1 MQGGGCTLK
10 ERKRSDW
17 NASGLG
23 GKGTLLAVLI
33 VIVIGA
39 TGGMVSNN
47 ETDEVK
53 EPKEEARVDT
63 KKEPVEQ
70 EVPEKRIKT
79 TVKVQA
85 PNDVSDINKIQQ
97 AVNSGE
103 SELQHAI
110 DSTNQF
116 VDEIV
121 TEQEGLRKSENL
133 PIQDFQ
139 KFITDDVVEKL
150 DNQISLLNDA
160 AQTAH
165 SMATGAFLNNEKN
178 IAVEGT
184 ENLDFVKLEQLADN
198 FNSMAFSIETYGMA
212 RSFESWEEASAYLLS
227 RREESLLAIPLNEA
241 IIHYSSVIDEPIIA
255 EPVTEEGNVDGE
267 SVAST
272 EQTDAERYPE
282 AITSVFKISEAMN
295 AIYVT
300 ADELQQR
307 FTPYDKEDGFG
318 QFEYISVDDLDDL
331 YKFDATVANEITVSI
346 HFEAPDYTTDGF
358 TQAMDSH
365 RIIIKELDQLSALL
379 EVYSSE
385 FRQDPEGTLAQAK
398 DNLERIKAAAQIER
412 PGFEKFFKTAG
423 PEAN

>member
-1 MQGGGCTLK
+1 MR
-10 ERKRSDW
+10 ERRRSDRYS
-17 NASGLG
+17 SGLN
-23 GKGTLLAVLI
+23 GKGTLLAIFI

-39 TGGMVSNN
+39 VGGMASND
-47 ETDEVK
+47 ETEEVK
-53 EPKEEARVDT
+53 EPKQEAKAED
-63 KKEPVEQ
+63 KKETVNQ
-70 EVPEKRIKT
+70 RMSEKKIKT
-79 TVKVQA
+79 TVKVKS
-85 PNDVSDINKIQQ
+85 PSDVSNLNEIQQ
-97 AVNSGE
+97 AVNTGE
-103 SELQHAI
+103 DDLRDAI

-116 VDEIV
+116 VDDLV
-121 TEQEGLRKSENL
+121 TKQEALRKSKNFA
-133 PIQDFQ
+133 IQDFQ
-139 KFITDDVVEKL
+139 KTITDDVVEKL
-150 DNQISLLNDA
+150 DNQISLLNDV

-165 SMATGAFLNNEKN
+165 SMATGVFLNNEKN
-178 IAVEGT
+178 ISVEGT

-198 FNSMAFSIETYGMA
+198 FNSMAFSLETYGMA
-212 RSFESWEEASAYLLS
+212 RSFESWEEASAYLPS

-241 IIHYSSVIDEPIIA
+241 IIHSSSVIDEPIIA
-255 EPVTEEGNVDGE
+255 EPVTEERNLDGE

-307 FTPYDKEDGFG
+307 FTPYEKEDGFG

-385 FRQDPEGTLAQAK
+385 FRQDPQGTLTQAK
-398 DNLERIKAAAQIER
+398 GHLERIKAAAQIER

>member
-1 MQGGGCTLK
+1 LR
-10 ERKRSDW
+10 ERRRSDRYS
-17 NASGLG
+17 SGLN
-23 GKGTLLAVLI
+23 GKGTLLAIFI

-39 TGGMVSNN
+39 VGGMASND
-47 ETDEVK
+47 ETEEVK
-53 EPKEEARVDT
+53 EPKQEAKAED
-63 KKEPVEQ
+63 KKETVNQ
-70 EVPEKRIKT
+70 RMSEKKIKT
-79 TVKVQA
+79 TVKVKS
-85 PNDVSDINKIQQ
+85 PSDVSNLNEIQQ
-97 AVNSGE
+97 AVNTGE
-103 SELQHAI
+103 DDLRDAI

-116 VDEIV
+116 VDDLV
-121 TEQEGLRKSENL
+121 TKQEALRKSKNFA
-133 PIQDFQ
+133 IQDFQ
-139 KFITDDVVEKL
+139 KTITDDVVEKL
-150 DNQISLLNDA
+150 DNQISLLNDV

-165 SMATGAFLNNEKN
+165 SMATGVFLNNEKN
-178 IAVEGT
+178 ISVEGT

-198 FNSMAFSIETYGMA
+198 FNSMAFSLETYGMA
-212 RSFESWEEASAYLLS
+212 RSFESWEEASAYLPS

-241 IIHYSSVIDEPIIA
+241 IIHSSSVIDEPIIA
-255 EPVTEEGNVDGE
+255 EPVTEERNLDGE

-307 FTPYDKEDGFG
+307 FTPYEKEDGFG

-385 FRQDPEGTLAQAK
+385 FRQDPQGTLTQAK
-398 DNLERIKAAAQIER
+398 GHLERIKAAAQIER

>member
-1 MQGGGCTLK
+1 MR
-10 ERKRSDW
+10 ERRRSDRYS
-17 NASGLG
+17 SGLN
-23 GKGTLLAVLI
+23 GKGTLLAIFI

-39 TGGMVSNN
+39 VGGMASND
-47 ETDEVK
+47 ETEEVK
-53 EPKEEARVDT
+53 EPKQEAKAED
-63 KKEPVEQ
+63 KKETVNQ
-70 EVPEKRIKT
+70 RMSEKKIKT
-79 TVKVQA
+79 TVKVKS
-85 PNDVSDINKIQQ
+85 PSDVSNLNEIQQ
-97 AVNSGE
+97 AVNTGE
-103 SELQHAI
+103 DDLRDAI

-116 VDEIV
+116 VDDLV
-121 TEQEGLRKSENL
+121 TKQEALRKSKNFA
-133 PIQDFQ
+133 IQDFQ
-139 KFITDDVVEKL
+139 KTITDDVVEKL
-150 DNQISLLNDA
+150 DNQISLLNDV

-165 SMATGAFLNNEKN
+165 SMATGVFLNNEKN
-178 IAVEGT
+178 ISVEGT

-198 FNSMAFSIETYGMA
+198 FNSMAFSLETYGMA
-212 RSFESWEEASAYLLS
+212 RSFESWEEASAYLPS

-241 IIHYSSVIDEPIIA
+241 IIHSSSVIDEPIIA
-255 EPVTEEGNVDGE
+255 EPVTEERNLDGE

-307 FTPYDKEDGFG
+307 FTPYEKEDGFG

-365 RIIIKELDQLSALL
+365 L
-379 EVYSSE
+379 
-385 FRQDPEGTLAQAK
+385 
-398 DNLERIKAAAQIER
+398 
-412 PGFEKFFKTAG
+412 
-423 PEAN
+423 

>member
-1 MQGGGCTLK
+1 MR
-10 ERKRSDW
+10 ERRRSDRYS
-17 NASGLG
+17 SGLN
-23 GKGTLLAVLI
+23 GKGTLLAILI
-33 VIVIGA
+33 VIAIGA
-39 TGGMVSNN
+39 VGSMANN
-47 ETDEVK
+47 DETEEVK
-53 EPKEEARVDT
+53 EPKQEAKAED
-63 KKEPVEQ
+63 KKESVDQ
-70 EVPEKRIKT
+70 GMSEKKIKT
-79 TVKVQA
+79 TVKVQS
-85 PNDVSDINKIQQ
+85 PSDVSNLNEIQQ
-97 AVNSGE
+97 AVNTGE
-103 SELQHAI
+103 DDLRDAI

-116 VDEIV
+116 VDDLV
-121 TEQEGLRKSENL
+121 TKQEALRKSKNL
-133 PIQDFQ
+133 AIQDFQ
-139 KFITDDVVEKL
+139 KTITDDVVEKL
-150 DNQISLLNDA
+150 DNQISFLNDA

-165 SMATGAFLNNEKN
+165 SMATGVFLDNEKN
-178 IAVEGT
+178 ISVEGT

-198 FNSMAFSIETYGMA
+198 FNSMAFSLETYGMA
-212 RSFESWEEASAYLLS
+212 RSFESWEEASAYLPS

-241 IIHYSSVIDEPIIA
+241 IIHSSSVIDEPIIA

-307 FTPYDKEDGFG
+307 FTPYEKEDGFG

-385 FRQDPEGTLAQAK
+385 FRQDPQGTLAQAK
-398 DNLERIKAAAQIER
+398 GHLERIKAAAQIER

>member
-1 MQGGGCTLK
+1 M
-10 ERKRSDW
+10 
-17 NASGLG
+17 AS
-23 GKGTLLAVLI
+23 
-33 VIVIGA
+33 
-39 TGGMVSNN
+39 ND
-47 ETDEVK
+47 ETEEVK
-53 EPKEEARVDT
+53 EPKQEAKAED
-63 KKEPVEQ
+63 KKETVNQ
-70 EVPEKRIKT
+70 RMSEKKIKT
-79 TVKVQA
+79 TVKVKS
-85 PNDVSDINKIQQ
+85 PSDVSNLNEIQQ
-97 AVNSGE
+97 AVNTGE
-103 SELQHAI
+103 DDLRDAI

-116 VDEIV
+116 VDDLV
-121 TEQEGLRKSENL
+121 TKQEALRKSKNFA
-133 PIQDFQ
+133 IQDFQ
-139 KFITDDVVEKL
+139 KTITDDVVEKL
-150 DNQISLLNDA
+150 DNQISLLNDV

-165 SMATGAFLNNEKN
+165 SMATGVFLNNEKN
-178 IAVEGT
+178 ISVEGT

-198 FNSMAFSIETYGMA
+198 FNSMAFSLETYGMA
-212 RSFESWEEASAYLLS
+212 RSFESWEEASAYLPS

-241 IIHYSSVIDEPIIA
+241 IIHSSSVIDEPIIA

-307 FTPYDKEDGFG
+307 FTPYEKEDGFG

-331 YKFDATVANEITVSI
+331 YKFDSTVANEITVSI

-385 FRQDPEGTLAQAK
+385 FRQDPQGTLTQAK
-398 DNLERIKAAAQIER
+398 GHLERIKAAAQIER

>member
-1 MQGGGCTLK
+1 MK
-10 ERKRSDW
+10 ERRCSDRYS
-17 NASGLG
+17 SGLN
-23 GKGTLLAVLI
+23 GKGTLLAILI
-33 VIVIGA
+33 VIAIGA
-39 TGGMVSNN
+39 AGGMANDD
-47 ETDEVK
+47 EKDEVK
-53 EPKEEARVDT
+53 EPKQEAKAED
-63 KKEPVEQ
+63 KKESVDQ
-70 EVPEKRIKT
+70 GMSEKKIKT
-79 TVKVQA
+79 TVKVQS
-85 PNDVSDINKIQQ
+85 PSDVNNLNEIQQ
-97 AVNSGE
+97 AVNTGE
-103 SELQHAI
+103 NDLRDAI

-116 VDEIV
+116 IDDLVIK
-121 TEQEGLRKSENL
+121 QETLRKSKNL
-133 PIQDFQ
+133 AIQDFQ
-139 KFITDDVVEKL
+139 KTITDDVVEKL

-165 SMATGAFLNNEKN
+165 SMATGVFLNKEKN
-178 IAVEGT
+178 ISVEGT

-198 FNSMAFSIETYGMA
+198 FNSMAFSLETYGMA
-212 RSFESWEEASAYLLS
+212 RSFESWEEASAYLPS

-241 IIHYSSVIDEPIIA
+241 IIHSSSVVDEPIIA

-295 AIYVT
+295 AIYIT

-307 FTPYDKEDGFG
+307 FTPYEKEDGFG

-331 YKFDATVANEITVSI
+331 YKFDSTVANEITVSI
-346 HFEAPDYTTDGF
+346 HFEAPDYTTDEF

-365 RIIIKELDQLSALL
+365 RIIRKELDQLSALL

-385 FRQDPEGTLAQAK
+385 FRQDPEGILAQAK
-398 DNLERIKAAAQIER
+398 GHLERIKAAAQIER

>member
-1 MQGGGCTLK
+1 M
-10 ERKRSDW
+10 
-17 NASGLG
+17 AS
-23 GKGTLLAVLI
+23 
-33 VIVIGA
+33 
-39 TGGMVSNN
+39 ND
-47 ETDEVK
+47 ETEEVK
-53 EPKEEARVDT
+53 EPKQEAKAED
-63 KKEPVEQ
+63 KKETVNQ
-70 EVPEKRIKT
+70 RMSEKKIKT
-79 TVKVQA
+79 TVKVKS
-85 PNDVSDINKIQQ
+85 PSDVSNLNEIQQ
-97 AVNSGE
+97 AVNTGE
-103 SELQHAI
+103 DDLRDAI

-116 VDEIV
+116 VDDLV
-121 TEQEGLRKSENL
+121 TKQEALRKSKNFA
-133 PIQDFQ
+133 IQDFQ
-139 KFITDDVVEKL
+139 KTITDDVVEKL
-150 DNQISLLNDA
+150 DNQISLLNDV

-165 SMATGAFLNNEKN
+165 SMATGVFLNNEKN
-178 IAVEGT
+178 ISVEGT

-198 FNSMAFSIETYGMA
+198 FNSMAFSLETYGMA
-212 RSFESWEEASAYLLS
+212 RSFESWEEASAYLPS

-241 IIHYSSVIDEPIIA
+241 IIHSSSVIDEPIIA
-255 EPVTEEGNVDGE
+255 EPVTEERNLDGE

-307 FTPYDKEDGFG
+307 FTPYEKEDGFG

-385 FRQDPEGTLAQAK
+385 FRQDPQGTLTQAK
-398 DNLERIKAAAQIER
+398 GHLERIKAAAQIER